1 MAKKEKKQVTT
12 YSLDPFVEWAHRT
25 GRIFMVCFLLYA
37 IAIPVICCIV
47 FGAWPKPQAVL
58 PGLLTVLMMLGVQSV
73 LEVGL
78 YTPILGSSSYLTFA
92 TGNIMNLK
100 IPCVMNAQKIAGVET
115 NTTAGD
121 AIALISTCVSSI
133 VTIVI
138 LIIGMFLMVP
148 LRPFLESSIASSASN
163 YLLAALFGSIAVGFL
178 APQRGKHVMKN
189 KLWVCVLPF
198 VLTMLLAISGQ
209 LKSSMAMVM
218 ILVAIPLCIL
228 TGRILYKKGVIYFA
242 DTTAKKAPEAPQEPA
257 EK

>member
-1 MAKKEKKQVTT
+1 MAKKEKKVVNYT
-12 YSLDPFVEWAHRT
+12 LDPFVEWAHRS
-25 GRIFMVCFLLYA
+25 GRIFMIGFLLYA
-37 IAIPVICCIV
+37 IGIPVVCCIV
-47 FGAWPKPQAVL
+47 FGAWPKPQAIL
-58 PGLLTVLMMLGVQSV
+58 PGLMTVLMMLGIQSV

-100 IPCVMNAQKIAGVET
+100 IPCVMNAQKVAEVET

-121 AIALISTCVSSI
+121 AVALIATCVSSI
-133 VTIVI
+133 VTIVV
-138 LIIGMFLMVP
+138 LAIGMLLIVP
-148 LRPFLESSIASSASN
+148 LRPFLESAVAQSASN

-178 APQRGKHVMKN
+178 APQKGKHVMKN

-198 VLTMLLAISGQ
+198 VLTMVLAISGQ

-242 DTTAKKAPEAPQEPA
+242 DTTKKKEEPA
-257 EK
+257 PAEEAS

>member
-1 MAKKEKKQVTT
+1 MAKKEKKVVNYT
-12 YSLDPFVEWAHRT
+12 LDPFVEWVHRT
-25 GRIFMVCFLLYA
+25 GRIFMIGFLLYA
-37 IAIPVICCIV
+37 IGIPVVCCIV
-47 FGAWPKPQAVL
+47 FGAWPKPQAIL
-58 PGLLTVLMMLGVQSV
+58 PGLMTVLMMLGIQSV

-100 IPCVMNAQKIAGVET
+100 IPCVMNAQKVAEVET

-121 AIALISTCVSSI
+121 AVALIATCVSSI
-133 VTIVI
+133 VTIVV
-138 LIIGMFLMVP
+138 LAIGMLLIVP
-148 LRPFLESSIASSASN
+148 LRPFLESAVAQSASN

-178 APQRGKHVMKN
+178 APQKGKHVMKN

-198 VLTMLLAISGQ
+198 VLTMVLAISGQ

-242 DTTAKKAPEAPQEPA
+242 DTTKKKEEPA
-257 EK
+257 PAEEAS

>member
-1 MAKKEKKQVTT
+1 MAKKEKKVVNYT
-12 YSLDPFVEWAHRT
+12 LDPFVEWAHRT
-25 GRIFMVCFLLYA
+25 GRIFMIGFLLYA
-37 IAIPVICCIV
+37 IGIPVVCCIV
-47 FGAWPKPQAVL
+47 FGAWPKPQAIL
-58 PGLLTVLMMLGVQSV
+58 PGLMTVLMMLGIQSV

-100 IPCVMNAQKIAGVET
+100 IPCVMNAQKVAEVET

-121 AIALISTCVSSI
+121 AVALIATCVSSI
-133 VTIVI
+133 VTIVV
-138 LIIGMFLMVP
+138 LAIGMLLIVP
-148 LRPFLESSIASSASN
+148 LRPFLESAVAQSASN

-178 APQRGKHVMKN
+178 APQKGKHVMKN

-198 VLTMLLAISGQ
+198 VLTMVLAISGQ

-242 DTTAKKAPEAPQEPA
+242 DTTKKKEEPA
-257 EK
+257 PAEEAS

>member
-1 MAKKEKKQVTT
+1 MAKKEKKVVNYT
-12 YSLDPFVEWAHRT
+12 LDPFVEWAHRT
-25 GRIFMVCFLLYA
+25 GRIFMIGFLLYA
-37 IAIPVICCIV
+37 IGIPVVCCIV
-47 FGAWPKPQAVL
+47 FGAWPKPQAIL
-58 PGLLTVLMMLGVQSV
+58 PGLMTVLMMLGIQSV

-100 IPCVMNAQKIAGVET
+100 IPCVMNAQKVAEVET

-121 AIALISTCVSSI
+121 AVALIATCVSSI
-133 VTIVI
+133 VTIVV
-138 LIIGMFLMVP
+138 LAIGMLLIVP
-148 LRPFLESSIASSASN
+148 LRPFLESAVAQSASN

-178 APQRGKHVMKN
+178 APQKGKHVMKN

-198 VLTMLLAISGQ
+198 VLTMVLAISGQ

-242 DTTAKKAPEAPQEPA
+242 DTTKKKEEPA
-257 EK
+257 PAEEAG

>member
-1 MAKKEKKQVTT
+1 MAKKEKKVVNYT
-12 YSLDPFVEWAHRT
+12 LDPFVEWAHRT
-25 GRIFMVCFLLYA
+25 GRIFMIGFLLYA
-37 IAIPVICCIV
+37 IGIPVVCCIV
-47 FGAWPKPQAVL
+47 FGAWPKPQAIL
-58 PGLLTVLMMLGVQSV
+58 PGLMTVLMMLGIQSV

-100 IPCVMNAQKIAGVET
+100 IPCVMNAQKVAEVET

-121 AIALISTCVSSI
+121 AVALIATCVSSI
-133 VTIVI
+133 VTIVV
-138 LIIGMFLMVP
+138 LAIGMLLIVP
-148 LRPFLESSIASSASN
+148 LRPFLESAVAQSASN

-178 APQRGKHVMKN
+178 APQKGKHVMKN

-198 VLTMLLAISGQ
+198 VLTMVLAISGQ

-218 ILVAIPLCIL
+218 VLVAIPLCIL

-242 DTTAKKAPEAPQEPA
+242 DTTKKKEEPVLAEEAS
-257 EK
+257 

>member
-1 MAKKEKKQVTT
+1 MAKKEKKVVNYT
-12 YSLDPFVEWAHRT
+12 LDPFVEWAHRT
-25 GRIFMVCFLLYA
+25 GRIFMIGFLLYA
-37 IAIPVICCIV
+37 IGIPVVCCIV
-47 FGAWPKPQAVL
+47 FGAWPKPQAIL
-58 PGLLTVLMMLGVQSV
+58 PGLMTVLMMLGIQSV

-100 IPCVMNAQKIAGVET
+100 IPCVMNAQKVAEVET

-121 AIALISTCVSSI
+121 AVALIATCVSSI

-138 LIIGMFLMVP
+138 LAIGMLLIVP
-148 LRPFLESSIASSASN
+148 LRPFLESAVAQSASN

-178 APQRGKHVMKN
+178 APQKGKHVMKN

-198 VLTMLLAISGQ
+198 VLTMVLAISGQ

-242 DTTAKKAPEAPQEPA
+242 DTTKKKEEPA
-257 EK
+257 PAEEAS